1 MLKNIL
7 DKFLKKQVFPLNYTC
22 NACDKEIF
30 NGDYFCNQCKNEI
43 FQISKN
49 KCNHCGRKT
58 PYFVEYCQ
66 SCSLKNLE
74 FNFARSVYDYSGIIP
89 KLIQYLKYE
98 GKLHLAD
105 IFAEKLKDIYFN
117 EFFSCDV
124 VIGVPMTKSANR
136 KRGYNQS
143 YVLAKKLAKLINV
156 EYSEKIVEKVKES
169 ERQATLDVN
178 ERLKNLKG
186 CFKVNKKVLNNR
198 DVLIVDDVLTTG
210 TTCNYISELLHKN
223 GAKNVYV
230 LTIASVQK
238 D

>member
-7 DKFLKKQVFPLNYTC
+7 DKFLKTQVFPLNYTC

-30 NGDYFCNQCKNEI
+30 NGGYFCDDCKKEI
-43 FQISKN
+43 FKITKN

-58 PYFVEYCQ
+58 AYLVEYCQ
-66 SCSLKNLE
+66 SCALKNLE
-74 FNFARSVYDYSGIIP
+74 FNFARSVYDYNGLIP
-89 KLIQYLKYE
+89 KLIQNLKYE
-98 GKLHLAD
+98 GKLYLAE
-105 IFAEKLKDIYFN
+105 IFASQLKEIYFS
-117 EFFSCDV
+117 EFFACDV
-124 VIGVPMTKSANR
+124 VVGVPMTKFAKR

-143 YVLAKKLAKLINV
+143 YILAKKLAKLINV
-156 EYSEKIVEKVKES
+156 EYSEKIIQKVKET

-186 CFKVNKKVLNNR
+186 CFKINKKELNNR

-210 TTCNYISELLHKN
+210 STCNYLSKLLHIN

-238 D
+238 N